1 MGRFTLD
8 IKKSIFI
15 IDGVKHSLFDLP
27 QFTTRLINSLEKEKT
42 PASMEVEKE
51 KRISQLS
58 INITNSQDLI
68 RDLIANF
75 NSVGIYLN

>member
-1 MGRFTLD
+1 MERFTLD

-15 IDGVKHSLFDLP
+15 IDGVQYSLFDLP
-27 QFTTRLINSLEKEKT
+27 QFTTRLINSLEKEEA

-51 KRISQLS
+51 KIISQLS
-58 INITNSQDLI
+58 INIINSQDLI